1 MTASSW
7 RSSSM
12 GSPYHSPTDARE
24 SSGAPAACRKMPVDR
39 GTRCIGSGGASP
51 IDTQSIALTR
61 RQFGGGLVAT
71 LAVLAGGCATIS
83 PSEEKK
89 LGAEAAEEVERTVG
103 LVSDPKIVAYVRQVA
118 GRMAQVAKRADVA
131 WQFNVTDDVEPNA
144 FALPGGYVY
153 VTRGLLALCNSED
166 ELAGVIGH
174 EMAHVLERHAARR
187 VGAATPFAV
196 LFGVPAGILGAVS
209 PTLGG
214 IVSGT
219 GELASGAVLASYS
232 RDQERDADQ
241 RGIALAAGA
250 GWDPAALAAFLYT
263 VEREEA
269 LAGHDPNRP
278 GFFATHPATPERVGN
293 IRKAASSQTRAA
305 APPIA
310 GTRGV
315 FLQKL
320 EGLVVGDNPATGMFL
335 GPLFVHPVFD
345 VALEMPAK
353 WKTVNTAEAA
363 GAVAPDG
370 DAAVVLSLSDDGDD
384 PVAGARSDGI
394 SDAQV
399 KQLQR
404 VRVASLPA
412 ARLTA
417 DTRSGQ
423 RVVLTWIAHRKRI
436 FRVTAIARVRDWSR
450 YGETLEQAGN
460 TFRPLRPADRE
471 RLVESRLRIRP
482 AGAGETVAQVLARG
496 GSTWN
501 AAQVAV
507 ANGPTVDAKLQTGW
521 PVKVPVSQRYD
532 ASRG

>member
-1 MTASSW
+1 V
-7 RSSSM
+7 R
-12 GSPYHSPTDARE
+12 RRRC
-24 SSGAPAACRKMPVDR
+24 PAVKCQA
-39 GTRCIGSGGASP
+39 IGGAA
-51 IDTQSIALTR
+51 IDTLPIALTR
-61 RQFGGGLVAT
+61 REFGGGLVAT
-71 LAVLAGGCATIS
+71 LAVLASGCATIS

-103 LVSDPKIVAYVRQVA
+103 LISDPKVVGYVRQVA
-118 GRMAQVAKRADVA
+118 GRMAQVAKRTDVA
-131 WQFNVTDDVEPNA
+131 WQFNVTDDDEPNA

-209 PTLGG
+209 PALGG

-219 GELASGAVLASYS
+219 GELASGMVLASYS
-232 RDQERDADQ
+232 RDQEREADQ
-241 RGIALAAGA
+241 RGIVLAAGA
-250 GWDPAALAAFLYT
+250 GWDPAGLAAFLYT
-263 VEREEA
+263 LEREEA
-269 LAGHDPNRP
+269 LAGQDPNRP

-293 IRKAASSQTRAA
+293 VRKAASAQTRAA
-305 APPIA
+305 AAPIA
-310 GTRGV
+310 GSRGA

-320 EGLVVGDNPATGMFL
+320 EGLVVGDNPASGVFL
-335 GPLFVHPVFD
+335 GQLFVHPVFD

-353 WKTVNTAEAA
+353 WKTINTAEAA
-363 GAVAPDG
+363 GGVTPDG

-384 PVAGARSDGI
+384 PVAAARADGL

-404 VRVASLPA
+404 LRIASLPA

-423 RVVLTWIAHRKRI
+423 RAMLTWIAHRKRV

-450 YGETLEQAGN
+450 YGATLEQATG
-460 TFRPLRPADRE
+460 TFRPLRPADHE
-471 RLVESRLRIRP
+471 LLVESRLRIRP
-482 AGAGETVAQVLARG
+482 AGAGETVAGVRARG

-501 AAQVAV
+501 AAQLAV
-507 ANGPTVDAKLQTGW
+507 ANGTTVDAKLQAGW

-532 ASRG
+532 GSRG